1 MWLLINYL
9 LEKSPLLFQRK
20 ILNICSFISYEASN
34 SHNLLTLSV
43 LLLTF
48 EKEQENAMIET
59 YFASPEKASDQAII
73 SDKEKLS
80 SIDMVASL
88 LDANNTFFIILNENR
103 QVVYANNVILD
114 FLEMEMDQLLGQRP
128 GEFLECMNALDAPSG
143 CGTHRF
149 CKECGA
155 LSAILAAQAGKVKQ
169 NECRIFSKNEN
180 RHFAWDLSVKASP
193 FHFNGKSFVLY
204 SITDISDAKRK
215 EVLERTFFH
224 DILNTAGGVY
234 GFSEYLKE
242 ELEAIQSEYSEIAT
256 IIYDMSNRLVDEIK
270 GQRMLLAAE
279 RNQIILDPEEIALPD
294 HLDNVINSFKKFEDN
309 ENFRLQIGYCDSI
322 TLKTDKSLFNRILV
336 NMIKNAVEACQ
347 DDGFVLVSAEDR
359 GEQVLFSV
367 FNNTYIE
374 ESIQHQIFQR
384 SFSTKGKDRGIGTY
398 SIKLFGEDYLK
409 GEVWFESSKENG
421 TTFYLKIPKWLEQ

>member
-1 MWLLINYL
+1 M
-9 LEKSPLLFQRK
+9 
-20 ILNICSFISYEASN
+20 
-34 SHNLLTLSV
+34 V
-43 LLLTF
+43 
-48 EKEQENAMIET
+48 ET
-59 YFASPEKASDQAII
+59 HYASPQRASHQAIT

-80 SIDMVASL
+80 SITMLAPL
-88 LDANNTFFIILNENR
+88 LEANNTFFLILNENR
-103 QVVYANNVILD
+103 QVVYANNVILE
-114 FLEMEMDQLLGQRP
+114 FLGMEMDQLLGQRP

-169 NECRIFSKNEN
+169 NECRIFSKSGK
-180 RHFAWDLSVKASP
+180 RHFAWDLSVKATP

-242 ELEAIQSEYSEIAT
+242 ELSAGQSEYSDIAG
-256 IIYDMSNRLVDEIK
+256 IIYDMSDRLVDEIK

-279 RNQIILDPEEIALPD
+279 RNQIIVDPEEIALPE
-294 HLDNVINSFKKFEDN
+294 HLDIVMNSFKKFEDN
-309 ENFRLQIGYCDSI
+309 ENFRLQMGYCDRL
-322 TLKTDKSLFNRILV
+322 TLKTDKSLLNRILV

-347 DDGFVLVSAEDR
+347 DNGLVLVSAEGR

-367 FNNTYIE
+367 FNDDYIE
-374 ESIQHQIFQR
+374 ESVQHQIFQR

-398 SIKLFGEDYLK
+398 SIKLFGEDYLQGK
-409 GEVWFESSKENG
+409 VWFESSKEKG
-421 TTFYLKIPKWLEQ
+421 TTFYLKIPKWMD